1 MIGNAERHL
10 LQRVPLCL
18 SKKPRRVRAR
28 RRESST
34 NLVSPVTCASGKTLL
49 RLQVW
54 GLSACGGPI
63 PRAAGCCFL
72 KKSGKAAFSTV
83 SGKGPLALFLFVP
96 ARVLEEFFG
105 KSKSGSPWSGEG
117 HPAAEPRK
125 ECVWEESPGDCPC
138 KRERRTRWALRGAD
152 CRTGSP
158 SCSAWPGMHR
168 PSCLPSHDTCPSAPN
183 MPRYKSFS
191 QNIIDI

>member
-1 MIGNAERHL
+1 MSALSPSKSRNNDRGKSLAEFAPAGANPVVICFRRRHV
-10 LQRVPLCL
+10 RRGKHFSGCKCGVCPLAADQ
-18 SKKPRRVRAR
+18 SRAR
-28 RRESST
+28 Q
-34 NLVSPVTCASGKTLL
+34 A
-49 RLQVW
+49 
-54 GLSACGGPI
+54 
-63 PRAAGCCFL
+63 
-72 KKSGKAAFSTV
+72 AAFSKKWQ
-83 SGKGPLALFLFVP
+83 SRFFDSLRKKGPLALFLFVP

-168 PSCLPSHDTCPSAPN
+168 PSYLPSHDTCPSAPN

>member
-1 MIGNAERHL
+1 MI
-10 LQRVPLCL
+10 CF
-18 SKKPRRVRAR
+18 R
-28 RRESST
+28 RRH
-34 NLVSPVTCASGKTLL
+34 VASGKTLL
-49 RLQVW
+49 KLQVW

-63 PRAAGCCFL
+63 LRAAGCCFL
-72 KKSGKAAFSTV
+72 KKKWQAAFRQSQE
-83 SGKGPLALFLFVP
+83 KGLWPFFFVP
-96 ARVLEEFFG
+96 NAGLRGVFG

-168 PSCLPSHDTCPSAPN
+168 PSYLPSHDTCPSDPN

>member
-1 MIGNAERHL
+1 MCVGENTSQAASVGFVRLRRTNPARGRL
-10 LQRVPLCL
+10 LL
-18 SKKPRRVRAR
+18 S
-28 RRESST
+28 
-34 NLVSPVTCASGKTLL
+34 
-49 RLQVW
+49 Q
-54 GLSACGGPI
+54 
-63 PRAAGCCFL
+63 
-72 KKSGKAAFSTV
+72 KSGKAAFSTV
-83 SGKGPLALFLFVP
+83 AGKGPLALFLFVP

-168 PSCLPSHDTCPSAPN
+168 PSYLPSHDTCPSAPN